1 MRSTVSTRA
10 GDRETATAPATPV
23 RAFPHAAAITKSFGL
38 PFAAIAIRDPDLR
51 GRQGQV
57 DADGEARFSTEP
69 NLEVAGHEA
78 AHVMQRRHAQRRGS
92 AREAEDQAVQIAAR
106 VVQGL
111 SARSLLDPVRL
122 IAAGDA
128 PLGFVPAGATPATHT
143 VQPGET
149 LQDVSLA
156 IYGRRDYA
164 AAIRIANPRVRV
176 TSDVGGIVRVPDGTV
191 LTLPDRPDPADP
203 WANPYIST
211 LLRTGGT
218 WSEPNAIA
226 AVTAFGA
233 ATPAQQTLMVRRYL
247 PFGNLQTMLASLPS
261 LSTQA
266 TGAHERASR
275 ALLQQ
280 IQREATRADV
290 TAQGLSG
297 MDEMARVQA
306 DFMHQRNVQA
316 ASAAAA
322 ASGGA
327 APTVAQVAA
336 QQAAQVSA
344 NTIAPQTAV
353 MTPAQETALNTDLNN
368 VQIPAFVT
376 WATANHPGL
385 GISAVHFRAA
395 AREIFDRGDG
405 IVAMADSA
413 RGRPR
418 VAVGEAFQ
426 QMVTANPAYA
436 LPTVV
441 HELWGHN
448 TFEGVGRY
456 GDRGASV
463 GLDLYDQSARNMPGY
478 RRPRGDGRTF
488 EIDNFG
494 YHETEIYSLLREV
507 PFYTPNAP
515 ADAHLAS
522 MNYDPGP
529 AIEGRLQMIAS
540 SFEPRAAR
548 AIARGLY
555 IRILND
561 PLIVASAMTAYEA
574 GVRAVFNATD
584 AAAILA

>member
-1 MRSTVSTRA
+1 MRGAVSTRA
-10 GDRETATAPATPV
+10 GDRAAEPAPPAPA
-23 RAFPHAAAITKSFGL
+23 RAFPHAAAISKSFGL
-38 PFAAIAIRDPDLR
+38 PFAAVAIRDPDLR
-51 GRQGQV
+51 GGQGQV
-57 DADGEARFSTEP
+57 DAEGVARFATEP
-69 NLEVAGHEA
+69 SLEMAGHEA
-78 AHVMQRRHAQRRGS
+78 AHIVQRRHARRRGS
-92 AREAEDQAVQIAAR
+92 VEEAERQAVEIAAR
-106 VVQGL
+106 VVRGL
-111 SARSLLDPVRL
+111 SAKILLDPGRL
-122 IAAGDA
+122 IDAGDG

-156 IYGRRDYA
+156 VYGRRDYA
-164 AAIRIANPRVRV
+164 AAIRMANPRVRV
-176 TSDVGGIVRVPDGTV
+176 SSNVGGIIRVPDGTV

-211 LLRTGGT
+211 LLRTGGI
-218 WSEPNAIA
+218 WSEANAIA

-233 ATPAQQTLMVRRYL
+233 ATTAQQTLMVRRYL
-247 PFGNLQTMLASLPS
+247 PFGNLQTMLASLPT

-275 ALLQQ
+275 ALLQH

-290 TAQGLSG
+290 AAQGLSG

-316 ASAAAA
+316 ASAA
-322 ASGGA
+322 SGGA
-327 APTVAQVAA
+327 PPTASQVAA

-353 MTPAQETALNTDLNN
+353 MTPAQETALDTDLNT
-368 VQIPAFVT
+368 VQIPAFVA
-376 WATANHPGL
+376 WATANHPNL
-385 GISAVHFRAA
+385 GIATAHFRAA

-436 LPTVV
+436 LSTVV

-456 GDRGASV
+456 GDRGSSV
-463 GLDLYDQSARNMPGY
+463 GLDLYDQSARHMPGY
-478 RRPRGDGRTF
+478 RRPRGDGRMS
-488 EIDNFG
+488 EIDNYG

-507 PFYTPNAP
+507 PFYTPNDP
-515 ADAHLAS
+515 AHTHLDS

-529 AIEGRLQMIAS
+529 AIQDRLQMIAS

-555 IRILND
+555 VRIFND
-561 PLIVASAMTAYEA
+561 PLITASAMAAYQD
-574 GVRAVFNATD
+574 GVRAVFSAGD